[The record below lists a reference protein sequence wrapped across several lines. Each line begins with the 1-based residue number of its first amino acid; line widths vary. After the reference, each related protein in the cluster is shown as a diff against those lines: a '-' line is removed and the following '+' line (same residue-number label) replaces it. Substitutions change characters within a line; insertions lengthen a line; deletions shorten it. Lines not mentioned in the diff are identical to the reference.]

1 MSALA
6 IPAAVGLP
14 RSFWRSF
21 SADGAEIAR
30 QFAAR
35 PNWRSFSA
43 HPAVTERQNGEAD
56 GR

>member
-30 QFAAR
+30 QFATR

-43 HPAVTERQNGEAD
+43 HPAVNERQNGEAD